1 MKCYNCGR
9 ADFVKEDGIYD
20 YRASGLPYPV
30 VLVGVPLEKCPSC
43 GEEVVTIPD
52 PEGLHSR
59 LGLLIVESNRPLL
72 HQEIRF
78 LRKLLD
84 KSAEDMG
91 KLMGVDEK
99 TLSRWENGKQRVGK
113 VAERLL
119 RLMVHQKLAPEAA
132 NFAEDLFPT
141 LHETGEPAPM
151 KVTSSTTGWS
161 QAA

>member
-78 LRKLLD
+78 LRIRRPDSKGGRCARGAGQFQLSLRAL
-84 KSAEDMG
+84 SCPPVLRQARAVG
-91 KLMGVDEK
+91 GVSQLRND
-99 TLSRWENGKQRVGK
+99 
-113 VAERLL
+113 ARLG
-119 RLMVHQKLAPEAA
+119 R
-132 NFAEDLFPT
+132 
-141 LHETGEPAPM
+141 
-151 KVTSSTTGWS
+151 
-161 QAA
+161 